1 MLSTRID
8 GSVVVI
14 ECDFSINLTAL
25 TLEQVLGKRRNL
37 IDQMSE
43 QIVDQLKQLLKG
55 TGYAEQGV
63 SLMEAEVAAARKD
76 DPEWYNEDANFLAA
90 VQAVLDAKTL
100 VLGPAKLEWI
110 AGLAVEEA
118 EQHAPF
124 VLASAKSGVEHKV
137 RAALAV
143 LSSFEGYST
152 WKAVDQIAL
161 EALHRSTDGGGEVG
175 RTMRRPSVPS
185 RSSILSDSD
194 LGRSFHPHTSHV
206 SHESSCG
213 LFLADKGWCSDTPLC
228 KWMGVTV
235 DETTGRVTEL
245 QLKGCGLKGY
255 LPPELAFLSGLETL
269 DLRDNPDLAVPTHAA
284 DLGLFDMTGQMHLT
298 DKGRVQAFLK
308 HAALPEGKKE
318 DALLVQ
324 THGPDGPALKR
335 VYDEGSPKFTVGHWF
350 DKETDVSKW
359 HGVSA
364 DREGRVTGLSFEG
377 SGLSSLSESVGEL
390 CALQTLDLKE
400 CTGLVLLP
408 ERLSECKALQ

>member
-14 ECDFSINLTAL
+14 ECNFSINLTAL

-100 VLGPAKLEWI
+100 VLGPKQLEWI
-110 AGLAVEEA
+110 AGLEVEEA

-124 VLASAKSGVEHKV
+124 VLESAKSGDEHKV

-175 RTMRRPSVPS
+175 RTMRRSSVRS
-185 RSSILSDSD
+185 RSSILPDSD
-194 LGRSFHPHTSHV
+194 LGRSFRPHTSHEA
-206 SHESSCG
+206 HESSRG

-255 LPPELAFLSGLETL
+255 LPPELAFLTALETL

-284 DLGLFDMTGQMHLT
+284 DLGLFDMH
-298 DKGRVQAFLK
+298 RVLSPVSRTQDS
-308 HAALPEGKKE
+308 GKRS
-318 DALLVQ
+318 Q
-324 THGPDGPALKR
+324 N
-335 VYDEGSPKFTVGHWF
+335 TV
-350 DKETDVSKW
+350 
-359 HGVSA
+359 
-364 DREGRVTGLSFEG
+364 
-377 SGLSSLSESVGEL
+377 
-390 CALQTLDLKE
+390 
-400 CTGLVLLP
+400 
-408 ERLSECKALQ
+408 